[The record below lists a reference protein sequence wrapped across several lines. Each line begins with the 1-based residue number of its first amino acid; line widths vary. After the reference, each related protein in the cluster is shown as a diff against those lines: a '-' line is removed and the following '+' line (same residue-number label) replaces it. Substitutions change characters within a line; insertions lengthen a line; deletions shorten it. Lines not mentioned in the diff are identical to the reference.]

1 MVAIDS
7 SLARIRPS
15 RRPPGLFEHPTLG
28 TNAAPLLSWQHMGA
42 GWARGRWSSSRDAP
56 EGIVHPQPTPTACA
70 LLSASKQGWGQPLLR
85 PTSVL
90 ACCVA
95 LSWAQYAPLRG
106 IVRDHHAPRQT
117 GPRLLI
123 CCLWRARGRPRA
135 HDKARASKWG
145 RARGRFFGPLWP
157 AVWDLLAVSLDRY
170 VSPTIYLGG
179 GSVALPDLSEL
190 GCRRPQTRPPCALSS
205 GPLFERARRFVRSNA
220 SQSNKA
226 SEQSDWSAGFLLVRA
241 RDHRFSSGGTR
252 QGNVRHWGGKNGITR
267 SRARRV
273 FQSYLTRNPC

>member
-1 MVAIDS
+1 
-7 SLARIRPS
+7 
-15 RRPPGLFEHPTLG
+15 
-28 TNAAPLLSWQHMGA
+28 MGA
-42 GWARGRWSSSRDAP
+42 GWVRDRWPSSRRAP
-56 EGIVHPQPTPTACA
+56 EGIVYPQPTPTACD
-70 LLSASKQGWGQPLLR
+70 LLSASKPGWGQPLLR
-85 PTSVL
+85 PATVL

-95 LSWAQYAPLRG
+95 LSWLQYIPLRG
-106 IVRDHHAPRQT
+106 IGHDHHGLRKT
-117 GPRLLI
+117 GPWLLI
-123 CCLWRARGRPRA
+123 YCLWRARAEGSRQGEG
-135 HDKARASKWG
+135 KQVG

-157 AVWDLLAVSLDRY
+157 AVRDLLAVSLDQY

-190 GCRRPQTRPPCALSS
+190 GCRRPQTRPPAPCRAAHFSS
-205 GPLFERARRFVRSNA
+205 ARADSFDSNRVE
-220 SQSNKA
+220 SNEA

-273 FQSYLTRNPC
+273 FRSYLTRTPC